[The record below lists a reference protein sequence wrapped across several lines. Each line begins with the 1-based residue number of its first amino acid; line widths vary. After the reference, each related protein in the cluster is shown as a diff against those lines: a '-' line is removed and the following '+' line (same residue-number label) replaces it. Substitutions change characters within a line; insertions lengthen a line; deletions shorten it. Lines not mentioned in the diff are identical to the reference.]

1 MFTGIIEEVGIAEGY
16 DRGTFKVRCSRV
28 LEGTGIGDSIAVD
41 GVCLT
46 VTGISGEGFASDV
59 SAETARVSTLGG
71 LRRGA
76 PVNLERAARLGQP
89 MGGHLVQGHVDAV
102 GRIMEITAGGLRVKA
117 DPEKVLDYCVHKG
130 SIAVDGVS
138 LTIAGLDQTSFLVA
152 LIPYTV
158 EKTNL
163 GKARPGDEVN
173 LEVDILAKYVKKIV
187 GASTTGINE
196 EFLNKHGYI

>member
-1 MFTGIIEEVGIAEGY
+1 MFTGIIEEVGIVEGY
-16 DRGTFKVRCSRV
+16 DRGTFKVGCSRV
-28 LEGTGIGDSIAVD
+28 LEATEIGHSIAVN

-46 VTGISGEGFASDV
+46 ITGITAEGFTSDV
-59 SAETARVSTLGG
+59 SAETARVTTLGG

-102 GRIMEITAGGLRVKA
+102 GLILEINTGALRVKA
-117 DPEKVLDYCVHKG
+117 DREKVLDYCVLKG
-130 SIAVDGVS
+130 SVAVDGIS
-138 LTIAGLDQTSFLVA
+138 LTIAGLDQTSFRVA
-152 LIPYTV
+152 LIPYTA

-173 LEVDILAKYVKKIV
+173 LEVDIIAKYVKKIA
-187 GASTTGINE
+187 GARAEGIDE

>member
-28 LEGTGIGDSIAVD
+28 LEGTGIGDSIAVN

-46 VTGISGEGFASDV
+46 GISAGGFASDV
-59 SAETARVSTLGG
+59 SAETARVTTLGS

-102 GRIMEITAGGLRVKA
+102 GRIMEISTAELRVKA
-117 DPEKVLDYCVHKG
+117 DREKVLDYCVHKG

-138 LTIAGLDQTSFLVA
+138 LTIAGLDQTSFRVA

>member
-1 MFTGIIEEVGIAEGY
+1 MFTGIIEEVGIVEGY
-16 DRGTFKVRCSRV
+16 ERGTFTVGCSLV
-28 LEGTGIGDSIAVD
+28 LGEKEIGHSIAVN

-46 VTGISGEGFASDV
+46 VTGISAGGFASDV
-59 SAETARVSTLGG
+59 SAETARVTTLGS

-102 GRIMEITAGGLRVKA
+102 GRIMEISTAELRVET
-117 DPEKVLDYCVHKG
+117 DREKVLDYCVPKG
-130 SIAVDGVS
+130 SIAVDGIS
-138 LTIAGLDQTSFLVA
+138 LTIAGLDRTSFRVA
-152 LIPYTV
+152 LIPYTA

-173 LEVDILAKYVKKIV
+173 LEVDIIAKYVKKITGV
-187 GASTTGINE
+187 GAAGINE